1 MLLSDCALV
10 KKKKNLEKYH
20 AIWMDGW
27 MDGCTVRQNYGW
39 IDFYVNI
46 KVSHGKL
53 FYLVIIK

>member
-10 KKKKNLEKYH
+10 KKKTWKNTMQY
-20 AIWMDGW
+20 AW